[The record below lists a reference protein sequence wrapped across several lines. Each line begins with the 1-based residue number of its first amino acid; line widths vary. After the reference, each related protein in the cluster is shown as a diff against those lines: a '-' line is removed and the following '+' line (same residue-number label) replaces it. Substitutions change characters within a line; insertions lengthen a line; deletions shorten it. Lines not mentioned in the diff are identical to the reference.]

1 MQENY
6 RFEVVEDFSEK
17 TEITKGVF
25 VELDLHEAEILNK
38 RAMTNWVYKMLEK
51 GYIRK
56 VEQE

>member
-1 MQENY
+1 MLEKY
-6 RFEVVEDFSEK
+6 KFEVIEDFSER
-17 TEITKGVF
+17 TEIAKGVF
-25 VELDLHEAEILNK
+25 VELSFNKGEILNK

>member
-6 RFEVVEDFSEK
+6 KFEVIEDFSEK
-17 TEITKGVF
+17 TEITKGIF
-25 VELDLHEAEILNK
+25 VELDFHKGEILNK